1 MDHRNTLWRAG
12 GSAGT
17 IGNMYKTCL
26 VWGILALA
34 SPAWSQGIDYDAL
47 FTDRADEVS
56 VDDKG
61 LHSLATAGDVTLYR
75 AKEDGKWYN
84 WGVDRSDQGSVGC
97 AAKVITNLRAVAEI
111 CTEIFPASQ
120 IELVKDVDQ
129 KLMAFELANSYPP
142 LSEDAQKRRIEEHAA
157 RGKDVFEQIVTD
169 QYGACPKRLETDV
182 IRLARNTAVN
192 LPDLL
197 ETPRFVVANPCF

>member
-1 MDHRNTLWRAG
+1 MGHGDTLWRAG
-12 GSAGT
+12 GSAGAV
-17 IGNMYKTCL
+17 GNMYKTCL

-34 SPAWSQGIDYDAL
+34 TPAWTQGLDYDAL
-47 FTDRADEVS
+47 FADRADGVL

-84 WGVDRSDQGSVGC
+84 WGVDLSDQGSVGC
-97 AAKVITNLRAVAEI
+97 AVKVITNLRAVAEI

-120 IELVKDVDQ
+120 IELLKEVDHT
-129 KLMAFELANSYPP
+129 LMAFELANSYPP
-142 LSEDAQKRRIEEHAA
+142 LSVDAQKRRIEEHAA
-157 RGKDVFEQIVTD
+157 RGKDVFEQIVKD
-169 QYGACPKRLETDV
+169 QFGACPKRLETDV
-182 IRLARNTAVN
+182 IRLARNTAAN
-192 LPDLL
+192 LTDLL